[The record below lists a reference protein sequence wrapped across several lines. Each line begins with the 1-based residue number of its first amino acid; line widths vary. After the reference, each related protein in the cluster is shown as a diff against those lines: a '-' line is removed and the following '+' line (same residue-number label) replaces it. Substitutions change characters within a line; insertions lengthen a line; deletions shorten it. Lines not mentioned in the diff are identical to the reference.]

1 MRRLTEPLGEFT
13 EIYLD
18 DGHSVTLTGRFSLE
32 ANQKVCSRVSIGAC
46 PRVKGQS
53 ARSKIFVS
61 QLTTVNIS
69 QKIPFDPKMGS
80 LAPFVRALE
89 FNQ

>member
-46 PRVKGQS
+46 PRVKNYVLLRMINSTQ
-53 ARSKIFVS
+53 
-61 QLTTVNIS
+61 
-69 QKIPFDPKMGS
+69 MC
-80 LAPFVRALE
+80 
-89 FNQ
+89 